1 MSPASSLYWY
11 FSYQSKTAL
20 WSNARLDPT
29 VSFVRASYVRE
40 RRGVDRGFFLELVRL
55 GFADVAVPARRRIA
69 LKYVY
74 NGREYKC
81 DVEGF
86 GCGNVVMECEDAID
100 CILLE

>member
-1 MSPASSLYWY
+1 
-11 FSYQSKTAL
+11 
-20 WSNARLDPT
+20 
-29 VSFVRASYVRE
+29 VRE